1 LEGYWLKQYD
11 LAVVGSG
18 AGLMVLE
25 EALSQGL
32 RCALIEESKL
42 GGTCLTKGCIPSKM
56 LVYPADFIREAQHS
70 RRFGVEVGTP
80 SIDWNTISTRMWE
93 QIDFHQT
100 IEENLKQTANLTLY
114 KGRGSFTAPDRMVIR
129 YPDGRPEETICAEK
143 FVIAAG
149 ARSFVPSIPGLEET
163 GYLTSEGFFGPDFPQ
178 APWESLVIVG
188 SGAISAEFAHI
199 FSAFGTKVTIIA
211 RSGRILSKEE
221 EEISRFVA
229 RQFEKN
235 GIQVLTDTLPVKAH
249 QEGKTKY
256 LTANNRITGEQTT
269 IPCQEILIASGV
281 QSNADTLSLEKA
293 GVATDDQGWI
303 PTNLYLET
311 SQKNIWALGDINGKY
326 QFRHKAN
333 HEAQILM
340 ENLFSGGEKKEVNY
354 HSVPWTIF
362 THPQVSRVGMTEA
375 DLREKGIPYKV
386 AKNYYS
392 EVVGG
397 RAMGYRE
404 EDDDNGFVK
413 MLVGQNKNILGVHIV
428 GPQSSVLLQPFV
440 YLMNAGYRCR
450 KKLEKT
456 TCAKEIEGLRILCPH
471 LGSYA
476 PINDSM
482 IIHPSLNEL
491 TAWVF
496 EKLGKS

>member
-1 LEGYWLKQYD
+1 MKQFD

-25 EALSQGL
+25 EALNQGL
-32 RCALIEESKL
+32 RCAIVEESKF

-56 LVYPADFIREAQHS
+56 LVYPADFIREAQRS
-70 RRFGVEVGTP
+70 RRFGVDVGTP
-80 SIDWNTISTRMWE
+80 SIDWDTISTRMWE
-93 QIDFHQT
+93 QINFHQT
-100 IEENLKQTANLTLY
+100 IEKNLEKIPNLTIY
-114 KGRGSFTAPDRMVIR
+114 KGRGSFTSPDSMVVR
-129 YPDGRPEETICAEK
+129 YPDGSEEHFRAEK

-149 ARSFVPSIPGLEET
+149 ARSFVPAIAGLEDV
-163 GYLTSEGFFGPDFPQ
+163 GYLTSETFFGPGFPHK
-178 APWESLVIVG
+178 PWDSLVIVG

-199 FSAFGTKVTIIA
+199 FSAFGTKVTIVA

-221 EEISRFVA
+221 EEISQFVT
-229 RQFEKN
+229 RQLEHW
-235 GIQVLTDTLPVKAH
+235 GIRVLTNSVPILAQRK
-249 QEGKTKY
+249 GSTKY
-256 LTANNRITGEQTT
+256 LTVKNRVTGEETT
-269 IPCQEILIASGV
+269 LPCQEILIASGV
-281 QSNADTLSLEKA
+281 RSNADRLCVDKA
-293 GVATDDQGWI
+293 GVAVDEKGWI
-303 PTNLYLET
+303 QTNLYLET

-362 THPQVSRVGMTEA
+362 THPQVSRVGMTEGE
-375 DLREKGIPYKV
+375 LKQKGIPYKA

-404 EDDDNGFVK
+404 GDDDNGFVK
-413 MLVGQNKNILGVHIV
+413 MLVGENKSILGVHIV

-450 KKLEKT
+450 RKLET
-456 TCAKEIEGLRILCPH
+456 ASNAQEIEGLRILCPH

-496 EKLGKS
+496 EKLG

>member
-1 LEGYWLKQYD
+1 
-11 LAVVGSG
+11 
-18 AGLMVLE
+18 
-25 EALSQGL
+25 
-32 RCALIEESKL
+32 
-42 GGTCLTKGCIPSKM
+42 
-56 LVYPADFIREAQHS
+56 
-70 RRFGVEVGTP
+70 
-80 SIDWNTISTRMWE
+80 
-93 QIDFHQT
+93 
-100 IEENLKQTANLTLY
+100 
-114 KGRGSFTAPDRMVIR
+114 
-129 YPDGRPEETICAEK
+129 
-143 FVIAAG
+143 
-149 ARSFVPSIPGLEET
+149 
-163 GYLTSEGFFGPDFPQ
+163 
-178 APWESLVIVG
+178 
-188 SGAISAEFAHI
+188 
-199 FSAFGTKVTIIA
+199 
-211 RSGRILSKEE
+211 
-221 EEISRFVA
+221 
-229 RQFEKN
+229 
-235 GIQVLTDTLPVKAH
+235 
-249 QEGKTKY
+249 
-256 LTANNRITGEQTT
+256 
-269 IPCQEILIASGV
+269 
-281 QSNADTLSLEKA
+281 
-293 GVATDDQGWI
+293 
-303 PTNLYLET
+303 
-311 SQKNIWALGDINGKY
+311 
-326 QFRHKAN
+326 
-333 HEAQILM
+333 
-340 ENLFSGGEKKEVNY
+340 
-354 HSVPWTIF
+354 
-362 THPQVSRVGMTEA
+362 VSRVGMTEA

>member
-1 LEGYWLKQYD
+1 MKQFD

-25 EALSQGL
+25 EALNQGL
-32 RCALIEESKL
+32 RCAIVEESKF

-56 LVYPADFIREAQHS
+56 LVYPADFIREAQRS
-70 RRFGVEVGTP
+70 RRFGVDVGTP
-80 SIDWNTISTRMWE
+80 SIDWDTISTRMWE
-93 QIDFHQT
+93 QINFHQT
-100 IEENLKQTANLTLY
+100 IEKNLEKIPNLTIY
-114 KGRGSFTAPDRMVIR
+114 KGRGSFTSPDSMVVR
-129 YPDGRPEETICAEK
+129 YPDGSEEHFRAEK

-149 ARSFVPSIPGLEET
+149 ARSFVPAIEGLEDA
-163 GYLTSEGFFGPDFPQ
+163 GYLTSETFFGPGFPQ
-178 APWESLVIVG
+178 KPWDSLVIIG

-199 FSAFGTKVTIIA
+199 FSAFGTQVTIVA

-221 EEISRFVA
+221 EEISQFVT
-229 RQFEKN
+229 RQFEHC
-235 GIQVLTDTLPVKAH
+235 GIRVLTDSVPVKAYR
-249 QEGKTKY
+249 EGTTKH
-256 LTANNRITGEQTT
+256 LTVKNRVTGEETT
-269 IPCQEILIASGV
+269 VPCQEILIASGV
-281 QSNADTLSLEKA
+281 RSNADRLCVDKA
-293 GVATDDQGWI
+293 GVAVDEKGWI
-303 PTNLYLET
+303 QTNLYLET

-362 THPQVSRVGMTEA
+362 THPQVSRVGMTEGE
-375 DLREKGIPYKV
+375 LKQKGIPYKA

-404 EDDDNGFVK
+404 GDDDNGFVK
-413 MLVGQNKNILGVHIV
+413 MLVGENKSILGVHIV

-440 YLMNAGYRCR
+440 YLMNEGYRCR
-450 KKLEKT
+450 RKLEKARD
-456 TCAKEIEGLRILCPH
+456 AKEIDGLRILCPH

-496 EKLGKS
+496 EKLR

>member
-1 LEGYWLKQYD
+1 MKQYD
-11 LAVVGSG
+11 LVIVGSG

-32 RCALIEESKL
+32 RCALVEESKF

-56 LVYPADFIREAQHS
+56 LVYPADFIREAQRS
-70 RRFGVEVGTP
+70 RRFGVEVASP
-80 SIDWNTISTRMWE
+80 SIDWEKISARMWE

-100 IEENLKQTANLTLY
+100 IEESLQKIPNLTIY
-114 KGRGSFTAPDRMVIR
+114 KGRGSFAGPDRMVVR
-129 YPDGRPEETICAEK
+129 YRDGRPEEMIGSEK

-149 ARSFVPSIPGLEET
+149 ARSFVPFIPGLEET
-163 GYLTSEGFFGPDFPQ
+163 GYLTSEGFFGEGFPQ
-178 APWESLVIVG
+178 KPWESLVIVG
-188 SGAISAEFAHI
+188 GGAISAEFAHI
-199 FSAFGTKVTIIA
+199 FSAFGTKVTVVV
-211 RSGRILSKEE
+211 RSGGILSKEE
-221 EEISRFVA
+221 AEVSRFVT

-235 GIQVLTDTLPVKAH
+235 GIRVVTESVAVEASK
-249 QEGKTKY
+249 EGETKY
-256 LTANNRITGEQTT
+256 LTVENRVTGEQTT
-269 IPCQEILIASGV
+269 LPCQEIFIAAGV
-281 QSNADTLSLEKA
+281 RSNGDTLDLDKA
-293 GVATDDQGWI
+293 GVKVDEQGWI

-311 SQKNIWALGDINGKY
+311 SRKNIWALGDINGKY

-340 ENLFSGGEKKEVNY
+340 ANLFSGEEKKEVNY

-362 THPQVSRVGMTEA
+362 THPQIARVGRTEA
-375 DLREKGIPYKV
+375 ELKAQGIPYKA

-413 MLVGQNKNILGVHIV
+413 ILVGQNKNILGVHIA
-428 GPQSSVLLQPFV
+428 GPQASVLLQPFV

-450 KKLEKT
+450 KKLEQT
-456 TCAKEIEGLRILCPH
+456 AAKEIEGLRILCPH

-496 EKLGKS
+496 EKLGES